1 MENEWLAYAKR
12 LQSLAATGL
21 AYDAGQYDRE
31 RYAEIR
37 TIAEEMMATLFAVPI
52 ERITAL
58 VPDARAH
65 PTPSMDV
72 RGAVVE
78 GERILL
84 VREARTGGWTLPGGF
99 AEIGLS
105 ATENVVKEMREEA
118 CIEVAV
124 KRLYAVRH
132 KSKGPFSPDVRD
144 FYKFYFLCERQGSEP
159 PQAGPEVTAAAFFGL
174 DELPQLDIH
183 RTVREDLERA
193 LAFHRNPA
201 LHPLV
206 D

>member
-1 MENEWLAYAKR
+1 MENEWLTYAKR

-31 RYAEIR
+31 RYAEIKA
-37 TIAEEMMATLFAVPI
+37 IAEEMMATLLSVPV
-52 ERITAL
+52 ERIAGL
-58 VPDARAH
+58 APDGSRH

-72 RGAVVE
+72 RGAVFE

-105 ATENVVKEMREEA
+105 AAENVVKEMREEA

-124 KRLYAVRH
+124 RQLYAVRH
-132 KSKGPFSPDVRD
+132 KSKGPFDPDVRD
-144 FYKFYFLCERQGSEP
+144 FYKFYFLCERQGDEL
-159 PQAGPEVTAAAFFGL
+159 PQAGSEVTGAEFFAL
-174 DELPQLDIH
+174 DELPELDTH

-193 LAFHRNPA
+193 LAFHRDPS
-201 LHPLV
+201 LQPLV